1 MGITGVKQMMLSLWH
16 DLITV
21 MLPFQWAGYDFMK
34 DALLAIL
41 LITPLFGLLG
51 TMIVSN
57 KMAFFSDALGHGA
70 FTGIAIG
77 SLIGL
82 VSPIFAAVAF
92 SIVFALVI
100 TVIKNKSRASTDTI
114 IGVFSSI
121 AIALG
126 LVLMSLGGSF
136 NKYSSYLIG
145 DLLSITTSEILI
157 LIGAFIIVIFLWSV
171 IFNKLLMVSINQS
184 LARSRGVNTLLVEMI
199 FTTMIAVIVTISIQW
214 VGLLIINS
222 LLVLPAAGARN
233 ITSNVRQY
241 TLVSVMI
248 AVFSGISGLIASYY
262 LNTATGATI
271 VLVSGIIFFLTL
283 AFKSKFE

>member
-1 MGITGVKQMMLSLWH
+1 MMNLWYG
-16 DLITV
+16 LIDIV
-21 MLPFQWAGYDFMK
+21 LPFQWVEFTFMK
-34 DALLAIL
+34 NALLAIL

-77 SLIGL
+77 ALIGL
-82 VSPIFAAVAF
+82 VRPVLAAIVF
-92 SIVFALVI
+92 SVVFALLI
-100 TVIKNKSRASTDTI
+100 TIIKNKSRASTDTI

-121 AIALG
+121 AIAFG
-126 LVLMSLGGSF
+126 LVLLSLGGSF

-145 DLLSITTSEILI
+145 DLLSITPSEILLLLVVFIGIII
-157 LIGAFIIVIFLWSV
+157 LWVL
-171 IFNKLLMVSINQS
+171 IFNKLLLVSINQS
-184 LARSRGVNTLLVEMI
+184 LARSRGVKTLLVEMI
-199 FTTMIAVIVTISIQW
+199 FTSIVAVIVTISIQW

-233 ITSNVRQY
+233 ITTNVRQY
-241 TLVSVMI
+241 TLAAIII
-248 AVFSGISGLIASYY
+248 AVFSGICGLIASYY

-283 AFKSKFE
+283 ALKNKFA

>member
-1 MGITGVKQMMLSLWH
+1 MTITGVKQMLNLWS
-16 DLITV
+16 DFITV
-21 MLPFQWAGYDFMK
+21 ILPFQWADYDFMK
-34 DALLAIL
+34 NALLAIL

-77 SLIGL
+77 SVIGL

-92 SIVFALVI
+92 SIVFALII

-145 DLLSITTSEILI
+145 DLLSITPSEIFI
-157 LIGAFIIVIFLWSV
+157 LIGVFIIVLFLWSV

-199 FTTMIAVIVTISIQW
+199 FTTMVAVIVTISIQW

-222 LLVLPAAGARN
+222 LLVLPAAAARN
-233 ITSNVRQY
+233 ITRNVRQY
-241 TLVSVMI
+241 TLVSILI
-248 AVFSGISGLIASYY
+248 AVFSGICGLIASYY

-271 VLVSGIIFFLTL
+271 VLVSGIIFFITL
-283 AFKSKFE
+283 GFKNKFE

>member
-1 MGITGVKQMMLSLWH
+1 MLDFWYKVI
-16 DLITV
+16 DTV
-21 MLPFQWAGYDFMK
+21 LPFGWSEYDFMK
-34 DALLAIL
+34 NALLAIL

-51 TMIVSN
+51 TMVVSN

-77 SLIGL
+77 ALLGLVRPAFAAILFSVVFSLI
-82 VSPIFAAVAF
+82 
-92 SIVFALVI
+92 I

-121 AIALG
+121 AVALG

-145 DLLSITTSEILI
+145 DLLSISPTE
-157 LIGAFIIVIFLWSV
+157 IIVLVFVFIAVIVLWL
-171 IFNKLLMVSINQS
+171 ITFNKLLLVSTNKS
-184 LARSRGVNTLLVEMI
+184 LASSRGVKTLPVEMI
-199 FTTMIAVIVTISIQW
+199 FTSMVAVIVTISIQW

-222 LLVLPAAGARN
+222 LLVLPAAAARN
-233 ITSNVRQY
+233 ITANVRKY
-241 TLVSVMI
+241 TLITVIIS
-248 AVFSGISGLIASYY
+248 VFSGLSGLIASYY

-271 VLVSGIIFFLTL
+271 VLISGIIFFVSL
-283 AFKSKFE
+283 AFKNKFS

>member
-1 MGITGVKQMMLSLWH
+1 MMMTTWYN
-16 DLITV
+16 LIDV
-21 MLPFQWAGYDFMK
+21 ILPFQWVQYDFMK
-34 DALLAIL
+34 NALLAIL

-77 SLIGL
+77 ALIGL
-82 VSPIFAAVAF
+82 VKPVFAAVVF
-92 SIVFALVI
+92 SFIFAMVI
-100 TVIKNKSRASTDTI
+100 TIIKNKSRASTDTI

-145 DLLSITTSEILI
+145 DLLSITPAEILV
-157 LIGAFIIVIFLWSV
+157 LIIVFVVVVVLWV
-171 IFNKLLMVSINQS
+171 LMFNKLLLVSINQS
-184 LARSRGVNTLLVEMI
+184 LARSRGVKTLLIEMI
-199 FTTMIAVIVTISIQW
+199 FTGMIAVIVTISIQW

-233 ITSNVRQY
+233 VTGNVRQY
-241 TLVSVMI
+241 TVVAVSI
-248 AVFSGISGLIASYY
+248 AVLSGIIGLIASYY

-283 AFKSKFE
+283 AFKNKFE

>member
-1 MGITGVKQMMLSLWH
+1 MMMTTWYN
-16 DLITV
+16 LIDV
-21 MLPFQWAGYDFMK
+21 ILPFQWVQYDFMK
-34 DALLAIL
+34 NALLAIL

-77 SLIGL
+77 ALIGL
-82 VSPIFAAVAF
+82 VKPVFAAVVF
-92 SIVFALVI
+92 SFVFAMVI
-100 TVIKNKSRASTDTI
+100 TIIKNKSRASTDTI

-145 DLLSITTSEILI
+145 DLLSITPAEILV
-157 LIGAFIIVIFLWSV
+157 LIIVFVVVVVLWV
-171 IFNKLLMVSINQS
+171 LMFNKLLLVSINQS
-184 LARSRGVNTLLVEMI
+184 LARSRGVKTLLIEMI
-199 FTTMIAVIVTISIQW
+199 FTGMIAVIVTISIQW

-233 ITSNVRQY
+233 VTGNVRQY
-241 TLVSVMI
+241 TVVAVSI
-248 AVFSGISGLIASYY
+248 AVLSGIIGLIASYY

-283 AFKSKFE
+283 AFKNKFE

>member
-1 MGITGVKQMMLSLWH
+1 MMNLWYSL
-16 DLITV
+16 V
-21 MLPFQWAGYDFMK
+21 NVVLPFQWVEFTFMK
-34 DALLAIL
+34 NALLAIL

-51 TMIVSN
+51 TMIVNN

-77 SLIGL
+77 ALIGL
-82 VSPIFAAVAF
+82 VKPVLAAIVF
-92 SIVFALVI
+92 SVVFALII

-121 AIALG
+121 AIAFG
-126 LVLMSLGGSF
+126 LVLLSLGGSF

-145 DLLSITTSEILI
+145 DLLSITPSEILLLLVVFI
-157 LIGAFIIVIFLWSV
+157 IIVILWV
-171 IFNKLLMVSINQS
+171 LIFNKLLLVSINQS
-184 LARSRGVNTLLVEMI
+184 LARSRGVKTLLVEMI
-199 FTTMIAVIVTISIQW
+199 FTSIVAVIVTISIQW

-233 ITSNVRQY
+233 ITTNVRQY
-241 TLVSVMI
+241 TLVSIII
-248 AVFSGISGLIASYY
+248 AVFSGICGLIASYY

-271 VLVSGIIFFLTL
+271 VLVSGLVFFLTL
-283 AFKSKFE
+283 AFKNKFA

>member
-1 MGITGVKQMMLSLWH
+1 MMNLWYSLVN
-16 DLITV
+16 IV
-21 MLPFQWAGYDFMK
+21 LPFQWVEFTFMK
-34 DALLAIL
+34 NALLAIL

-51 TMIVSN
+51 TMIVNN

-77 SLIGL
+77 ALIGL
-82 VSPIFAAVAF
+82 VKPVLAAIVF
-92 SIVFALVI
+92 SVVFALII

-121 AIALG
+121 AIAFG
-126 LVLMSLGGSF
+126 LVLLSLGGSF

-145 DLLSITTSEILI
+145 DLLSITPSEILLLLVVFI
-157 LIGAFIIVIFLWSV
+157 IIVILWV
-171 IFNKLLMVSINQS
+171 LIFNKLLLVSINQS
-184 LARSRGVNTLLVEMI
+184 LARSRGVKTLLVEMI
-199 FTTMIAVIVTISIQW
+199 FTSIVAVIVTISIQW

-233 ITSNVRQY
+233 ITTNVRQY
-241 TLVSVMI
+241 TLVAIII
-248 AVFSGISGLIASYY
+248 AVFSGICGLIASYY

-271 VLVSGIIFFLTL
+271 VLVSGIVFFLTL
-283 AFKSKFE
+283 AFKNKFA